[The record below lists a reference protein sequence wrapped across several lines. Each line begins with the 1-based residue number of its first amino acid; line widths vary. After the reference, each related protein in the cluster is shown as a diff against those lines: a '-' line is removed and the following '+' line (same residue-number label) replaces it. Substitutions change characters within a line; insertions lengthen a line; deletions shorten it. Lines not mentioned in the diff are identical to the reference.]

1 MYLKAFA
8 LLAAAGLAV
17 GADTRVSNTATG
29 TNAIERARETA
40 RTESPTSNVKGKS
53 FDRIIQIY
61 LETTYYDEAIA
72 NGEYSRSIAKD
83 GANIPQ

>member
-1 MYLKAFA
+1 MHLKAFA

-40 RTESPTSNVKGKS
+40 RTESPTSYVKGKS

-72 NGEYSRSIAKD
+72 NREYSRSIAKD
-83 GANIPQ
+83 SANIP